1 MVYLLEAVFLHG
13 LGRVSGSHGSRV
25 CTRTDLLIVNNLL
38 SRTSLSLSLSVS
50 LCLCLT
56 GVVLT
61 DLQSLVDFRVCTHLC
76 VALSLHAMMRG

>member
-38 SRTSLSLSLSVS
+38 SLSLSLSLSVS

-76 VALSLHAMMRG
+76 VALSLHAMTRG